1 MATGVFLGIVVVVAA
16 LAAGLPVRVVAK
28 ESPDGGPIEAR
39 SSALAAS
46 LQRLHAGSAAWR
58 DAVAA
63 LAATGRR
70 AVVVTPDHVR
80 VRDPNGRGDR
90 PFDDDLLAEVQP
102 LADEEARVHLVVVVV
117 NLPLL
122 DKMHASG
129 FRAEFEDDLD
139 RILAH
144 EVYGH
149 AIPYLLAGSLTGRCA
164 DPAPGQ
170 RATDACA
177 IQREN
182 QVRAE
187 LRLGLRR
194 EYGLDGL
201 AVARRYRHQARQQ
214 IPLAGGLAHFGG
226 VNLWPGRPAFR
237 SLPDR

>member
-1 MATGVFLGIVVVVAA
+1 MACRALTGIVVAAAA
-16 LAAGLPVRVVAK
+16 LAAWQPLRLAAQEPLD
-28 ESPDGGPIEAR
+28 PGPIV
-39 SSALAAS
+39 ALAPALTAS
-46 LQRLHAGSAAWR
+46 LQRLHSGSAAWR

-70 AVVVTPDHVR
+70 AVVVTPDRVR
-80 VRDPNGRGDR
+80 VRDPKGKGDR
-90 PFDDDLLAEVQP
+90 PFDNDLLAEVQP
-102 LADEEARVHLVVVVV
+102 LADEESRVQVVVVVV

-122 DKMHASG
+122 DELHARG

-149 AIPYLLAGSLTGRCA
+149 AIPYLLEGSLAGRCA

-170 RATDACA
+170 RATEACA

-182 QVRAE
+182 KVRAD

-201 AVARRYRHQARQQ
+201 AVARRYRH
-214 IPLAGGLAHFGG
+214 
-226 VNLWPGRPAFR
+226 
-237 SLPDR
+237 

>member
-1 MATGVFLGIVVVVAA
+1 MGCRALTGIVVAAAA
-16 LAAGLPVRVVAK
+16 LAAWQPLRLAAQEPF
-28 ESPDGGPIEAR
+28 DHGPIV
-39 SSALAAS
+39 ALAPALTAS
-46 LQRLHAGSAAWR
+46 LQRLHSGSAAWR

-70 AVVVTPDHVR
+70 AVVVTPDRVR
-80 VRDPNGRGDR
+80 VRDPKGKGDR
-90 PFDDDLLAEVQP
+90 PFDNDLLAEVQP
-102 LADEEARVHLVVVVV
+102 LADEESRVQVVVVVV
-117 NLPLL
+117 NLALL
-122 DKMHASG
+122 DELHARG

-149 AIPYLLAGSLTGRCA
+149 AIPYLLEGSLAGRCA

-170 RATDACA
+170 RATEACA

-182 QVRAE
+182 KVRAD

-201 AVARRYRHQARQQ
+201 AVARRYRH
-214 IPLAGGLAHFGG
+214 
-226 VNLWPGRPAFR
+226 
-237 SLPDR
+237 